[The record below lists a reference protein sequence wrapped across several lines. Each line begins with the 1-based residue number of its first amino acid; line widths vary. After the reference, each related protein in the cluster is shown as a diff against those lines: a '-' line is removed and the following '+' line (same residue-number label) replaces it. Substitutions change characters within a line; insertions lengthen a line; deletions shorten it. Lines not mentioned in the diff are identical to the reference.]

1 MFNRSKKVK
10 LANETW
16 HVKVNLPAVSMKTTP
31 NFNERAAYS
40 TSSELCQKRI
50 KCWSVGKSKHPI
62 CDHNS
67 TWIFTQKK
75 YWWVMFDIHCLH
87 AYNVDN
93 IVKHHTLLVQISLS
107 TLNNITKCLQVGSGI
122 VDDLHVVSETLV
134 WELGPAIGR
143 SA

>member
-1 MFNRSKKVK
+1 
-10 LANETW
+10 
-16 HVKVNLPAVSMKTTP
+16 
-31 NFNERAAYS
+31 
-40 TSSELCQKRI
+40 
-50 KCWSVGKSKHPI
+50 
-62 CDHNS
+62 
-67 TWIFTQKK
+67 
-75 YWWVMFDIHCLH
+75 MFDIHCLH